1 MAGSRKK
8 VVVPKKEA
16 PVKAKK
22 TVAKKKHPATSTTIN
37 SSPAESAKVI
47 ASSLGDKNNK
57 KVVTIEACKQ

>member
-16 PVKAKK
+16 PIKAKK
-22 TVAKKKHPATSTTIN
+22 TVAKKKQPATSKTIN
-37 SSPAESAKVI
+37 SQAESAKVM
-47 ASSLGDKNNK
+47 ASSLDDNNK